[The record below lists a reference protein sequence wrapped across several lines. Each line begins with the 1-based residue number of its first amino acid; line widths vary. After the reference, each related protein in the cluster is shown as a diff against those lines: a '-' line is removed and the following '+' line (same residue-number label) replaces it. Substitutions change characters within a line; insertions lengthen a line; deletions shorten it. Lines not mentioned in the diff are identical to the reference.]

1 MAEIG
6 RGARHQVV
14 VIGSG
19 FGGLFGT
26 KALRRADV
34 DVTVVARTAHHLFQ
48 PLLYQVATGI
58 LSEGE
63 IAPSTREVLARQ
75 KNARVLLGEVTAID
89 LAARTVTSQ
98 VLGRST
104 VTPYDSLIV
113 AAGSGQSYFGNDQFA
128 EFAPGM
134 KSIDD
139 ALELRGR
146 IFGAFELAELGA
158 SRGEDVDSLLTFV
171 VVGAGPTGVEMAG
184 QIAELAHRALQRD
197 FRSINT
203 RQARIVLVDA
213 AGQVLPPFG
222 AELGAKT
229 KVALERLG
237 IEVLLGGMVTDLS
250 ESGLVVQYKDG
261 RTEWIAAATK
271 IWAAGVQASS
281 LTATL
286 SEQTGAPL
294 DRAGRIRVNPDLT
307 LPGYPEVFVVG
318 DMIDLDHLPGV
329 AQVAIQGAKYAAS
342 EIKRRLAGKPP
353 QKPFHYFDKG
363 DLATISRFR
372 AVARIGRLRLTGF
385 VAWLL
390 WLGVHLVYLTGFK
403 NRFTAL
409 VRWAVSFVGRGR
421 SERTATEQ
429 QVFGRQALTRLEGG
443 AAGLVS
449 SGDLAGPD
457 PAFAEQRRRELEE
470 RALAEIRLT
479 DSRERGQ
486 PVS

>member
-1 MAEIG
+1 MSSHEVA
-6 RGARHQVV
+6 APRHRVV

-26 KALRRADV
+26 QALKRADV
-34 DVTVVARTAHHLFQ
+34 DVTLIAATTHHLFQ

-63 IAPSTREVLARQ
+63 IAPATREVLARQ
-75 KNARVLLGEVTAID
+75 QNARVLLGEVTEID
-89 LAARTVTSQ
+89 LAARTVTSR
-98 VLGRST
+98 VLGRPT

-134 KSIDD
+134 KSVDD

-158 SRGEDVDSLLTFV
+158 SRGENVDSLLTFV

-184 QIAELAHRALQRD
+184 QIAELAHRALKRD
-197 FRSINT
+197 FRFINT
-203 RQARIVLVDA
+203 KRARIVLVDA

-222 AELGAKT
+222 AQLGAKT
-229 KVALERLG
+229 KVALEKLG
-237 IEVLLGGMVTDLS
+237 IEVLLGGMVTDVS
-250 ESGLVVQYKDG
+250 EQGLAVQYKDG
-261 RTEWIAAATK
+261 RTEWVAAATK
-271 IWAAGVQASS
+271 VWAAGVQASS
-281 LTATL
+281 LTKTL
-286 SEQTGAPL
+286 STQSGAPL

-329 AQVAIQGAKYAAS
+329 AQVAIQGGKYAAA

-353 QKPFHYFDKG
+353 QKPFHYLDKA

-372 AVARIGRLRLTGF
+372 AVARIGKPRPAGF
-385 VAWLL
+385 A
-390 WLGVHLVYLTGFK
+390 
-403 NRFTAL
+403 
-409 VRWAVSFVGRGR
+409 
-421 SERTATEQ
+421 
-429 QVFGRQALTRLEGG
+429 
-443 AAGLVS
+443 
-449 SGDLAGPD
+449 
-457 PAFAEQRRRELEE
+457 
-470 RALAEIRLT
+470 
-479 DSRERGQ
+479 
-486 PVS
+486 